1 MAERNLRRGWRL
13 GPPFGQAVD
22 RGMELEPLA
31 DKEILIGKGVD
42 APDEPLRNIVSLD
55 KAFAKNCR

>member
-1 MAERNLRRGWRL
+1 
-13 GPPFGQAVD
+13 
-22 RGMELEPLA
+22 MELEPLA